1 MNNPQIAVAVYIE
14 NGGFGATF
22 GVPIGALIMEQY
34 LNGKLSEASEA
45 KAEMFRTRHIKYD
58 NYVR

>member
-1 MNNPQIAVAVYIE
+1 MNNPRIAVAVYIE

-34 LNGKLSEASEA
+34 LNGQLSPASEA
-45 KAEMFRTRHIKYD
+45 RAASMQARSI
-58 NYVR
+58 NYPYYN